1 MTLRVEGTSE
11 NLTHLMVPALY
22 FSTAIIFAGR
32 SLGLKMLSSES
43 QDSTD
48 AKDVERYDTLCDVN
62 MSCIAAVDALN
73 DILCYE

>member
-1 MTLRVEGTSE
+1 
-11 NLTHLMVPALY
+11 
-22 FSTAIIFAGR
+22 
-32 SLGLKMLSSES
+32 MLSSES

-62 MSCIAAVDALN
+62 ISCIAAVDALN